1 MFAEVK
7 RNLPIS
13 GNGYDGQIIDQ
24 INAAALDLTRTA
36 EIILPGEID
45 ISMDPVTGVVNDHST
60 VTDALIIST
69 IALYCEMRIG
79 NPPNYERLLA
89 AYEMNKGNLR
99 LSTDYT
105 NYPADEDAAADDA
118 DADPAEADPAAETPA
133 EPADGAE
140 GADNGN

>member
-13 GNGYDGQIIDQ
+13 GDGYDGQIIDQ

-36 EIILPGEID
+36 EIILPGAID
-45 ISMDPVTGVVNDHST
+45 VSMDPETGAVTDNST

-99 LSTDYT
+99 LSGDYT
-105 NYPADEDAAADDA
+105 DYPADEDDAADDA
-118 DADPAEADPAAETPA
+118 GADPAEADPAAETPA
-133 EPADGAE
+133 EPTDGAE
-140 GADNGN
+140 GSDNGN